1 MLRYNEERVSRWR
14 EFRCAIY
21 RCFCSKS
28 SSWKFGYLVY
38 IFGAIL
44 GLIAAKVL
52 RMTAFKGPDEP
63 FVVEMPKY
71 RMPNWKLIWFRL

>member
-1 MLRYNEERVSRWR
+1 MLQKLKLEIWL
-14 EFRCAIY
+14 
-21 RCFCSKS
+21 
-28 SSWKFGYLVY
+28 FGIY
-38 IFGAIL
+38 IFGVIL

-71 RMPNWKLIWFRL
+71 RMPKLIWFRL